1 MKGVATKRLSFLNGQ
16 LCRPIHLSRAA
27 GMLTIFN
34 INQNKKQMVQISE
47 WKKKKERAYLK
58 AEAAKMLNLSRKT
71 INNLVDKGIFFPPT
85 GAVEGG
91 KPTWGYR
98 SYYSESQVKQL
109 REIQAGR
116 HMGRPRADGLI
127 TNNLTPTSLEMEVS
141 MGNSAQLYTKD
152 ADGNFIPVFMENT
165 Y

>member
-1 MKGVATKRLSFLNGQ
+1 MDGVATKRLSFLNGE

-34 INQNKKQMVQISE
+34 INQNKKQMVQVSE
-47 WKKKKERAYLK
+47 WKKKKQRAYLK
-58 AEAAKMLNLSRKT
+58 AEAAKMLNLNRKT
-71 INNLVDKGIFFPPT
+71 VSNLVDKGIFFPPI

-98 SYYSESQVKQL
+98 SYYSEGQIKQL
-109 REIQAGR
+109 REIQSGR
-116 HMGRPRADGLI
+116 HMGRPRSDGLI
-127 TNNLTPTSLEMEVS
+127 TNNQTPTALEMEVS

-152 ADGNFIPVFMENT
+152 AYGNFIPVFMENT